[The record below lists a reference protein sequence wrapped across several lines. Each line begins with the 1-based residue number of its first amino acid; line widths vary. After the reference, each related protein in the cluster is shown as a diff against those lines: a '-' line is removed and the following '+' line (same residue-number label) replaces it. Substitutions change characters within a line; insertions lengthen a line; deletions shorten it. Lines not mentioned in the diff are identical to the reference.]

1 MNFSNLK
8 RGIRI
13 GISLIIMAGISTAI
27 MAITPTTTAKYYDY
41 YYGHSYYDPSG
52 GLDRRGHTDSRPGSV
67 APQRPTE
74 ENRRGR
80 MASRLQ

>member
-1 MNFSNLK
+1 MNLSNLK

-13 GISLIIMAGISTAI
+13 GIPLIIIAGISTAI
-27 MAITPTTTAKYYDY
+27 MATMPTTTAKYYDY

-52 GLDRRGHTDSRPGSV
+52 GLDRRGHTVSRPGNV
-67 APQRPTE
+67 APRRPTE

-80 MASRLQ
+80 TASRLQ

>member
-1 MNFSNLK
+1 MNLSNLK

-13 GISLIIMAGISTAI
+13 GIPLIIMVGISTAI
-27 MAITPTTTAKYYDY
+27 MAMMPTTTAKYYDY
-41 YYGHSYYDPSG
+41 YYGHSYYDPSD
-52 GLDRRGHTDSRPGSV
+52 GLDRHGRTDSRPGSV

-80 MASRLQ
+80 TASRLQ